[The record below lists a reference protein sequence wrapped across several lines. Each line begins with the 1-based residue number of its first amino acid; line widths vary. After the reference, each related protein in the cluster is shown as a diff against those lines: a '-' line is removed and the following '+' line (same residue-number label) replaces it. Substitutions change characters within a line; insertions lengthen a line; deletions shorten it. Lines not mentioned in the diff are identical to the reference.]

1 MIILSL
7 DELKVIKLIKIST
20 NQKKK
25 KKKKEIL
32 KKENKKHQKRS

>member
-25 KKKKEIL
+25 KKKEL
-32 KKENKKHQKRS
+32 

>member
-7 DELKVIKLIKIST
+7 DELKVINLTKIST

-25 KKKKEIL
+25 RKRKEIL